1 MIPILGNGLLKSYA
15 MSDLIGKMD
24 KVCELLQ
31 NTPTAQGAGA
41 VDSYA
46 VLLTTRGYL
55 KKSSGSRSLQFAD
68 ISVNDSW
75 SLIVRKQNQ
84 MVNNLR
90 RDMKWR
96 IDNRTFTID
105 SWEDIEEEHF
115 YYKFYLT
122 EQRA

>member
-1 MIPILGNGLLKSYA
+1 M
-15 MSDLIGKMD
+15 DLIGKMD

-31 NTPTAQGAGA
+31 NTPIAQGVGGQ
-41 VDSYA
+41 DSYS

-55 KKSSGSRSLQFAD
+55 KKSSGNRALQFTD
-68 ISVNDSW
+68 ISINDSW